1 MWRSKL
7 FLIGSIVQTHP
18 WFWKSVLYFW
28 HTVIN
33 FFAHFLIM
41 KGVSLILI
49 AIATIFINSTIER
62 YLLVDVKADEA
73 ETGKRK
79 MSYLGS
85 SQWYFLTF
93 SINNKIFNICDWIV
107 EIDALHQRGYRNLP
121 MGVGMATYF
130 TESEIGP
137 IPTTKIHTAA
147 IIQLLKNY
155 VRTKLSCLKRNQ
167 KQLQSLVPIYSH
179 SILHINDIGI
189 KYRINSCWF

>member
-1 MWRSKL
+1 
-7 FLIGSIVQTHP
+7 
-18 WFWKSVLYFW
+18 
-28 HTVIN
+28 
-33 FFAHFLIM
+33 
-41 KGVSLILI
+41 
-49 AIATIFINSTIER
+49 
-62 YLLVDVKADEA
+62 
-73 ETGKRK
+73 
-79 MSYLGS
+79 
-85 SQWYFLTF
+85 
-93 SINNKIFNICDWIV
+93 
-107 EIDALHQRGYRNLP
+107 

-189 KYRINSCWF
+189 KYRINSC